1 MERRLAVLAAI
12 ALGAWLIIPTLQQW
26 VRDFPRLSPFGVVDL
41 IVGVALVVFGLR
53 SWNPAQPK
61 PAPQATPSA
70 FPDTVVEGDGEAERL
85 LSEKQG
91 ASSSGLE
98 RGLVFYFKYLLAL
111 PAGLVVVCWGAAILR
126 GCTMSWV
133 TMDFHGC
140 APGGSF
146 LAHVALWSAI
156 FLVVTIGLMAPAMIL
171 LVLKL
176 VATSSSRSR

>member
-12 ALGAWLIIPTLQQW
+12 ALGAWLIIPAFQDG
-26 VRDFPRLSPFGVVDL
+26 VRDFPRLSPSGVIDL

-53 SWNPAQPK
+53 SRNPTPR
-61 PAPQATPSA
+61 PAPQAGSSA
-70 FPDTVVEGDGEAERL
+70 FPDTVLDGDRESERRLSAE
-85 LSEKQG
+85 QG

-98 RGLVFYFKYLLAL
+98 RWLVFHFKYLLAL
-111 PAGLVVVCWGAAILR
+111 PAGLAVVCWGSAVLL
-126 GCTMSWV
+126 GCTMSGV
-133 TMDFHGC
+133 TVDFHGC

-156 FLVVTIGLMAPAMIL
+156 FLLVTIGLMVPALIL

-176 VATSSSRSR
+176 VATSSTRSR